1 MKKIMVCCGSSM
13 VTSTLTIKKLTEEMK
28 KAGIETQFIQCKF
41 SEVAGKIKINRPDVI
56 VPTGALDPKV
66 ADGIPIVRGT
76 SFVTGVNEKATVE
89 EIIKV
94 LSE

>member
-1 MKKIMVCCGSSM
+1 M